1 MTLRC
6 LLFGHRRSR
15 SRATFDEKRQVWV
28 SECKRCITP
37 LERGEDGAWQPAD
50 PLPADVKLEP
60 VDRRASMPPLGG
72 AAETPLGSSPARDS
86 TEGGAAALGQGRE
99 QPLELSAS

>member
-37 LERGEDGAWQPAD
+37 LERDPDGKWVPAS
-50 PLPADVKLEP
+50 PLATDTKLEP
-60 VDRRASMPPLGG
+60 VERGDSAPPVGGFGEAPLDTPAAQDAAQGSG
-72 AAETPLGSSPARDS
+72 AAVAERS
-86 TEGGAAALGQGRE
+86 E